1 MRKANPRL
9 VGALLG
15 LAISAVPAIGA
26 GQERP
31 PSEELPPVIQIDLH
45 MVRVDR
51 QIQSGD
57 YAAALESLD
66 AVLAIQ
72 AEHEMAT
79 PTELWFQ
86 HAQVA
91 LGADYPETAIA
102 SIIRY
107 LQEAGRRGEYYDA
120 ALTLLD
126 VAERRAQGAEVATPT
141 QISPARP
148 SPTRPTPT
156 RPTPTPM
163 PAVQPAEDRGGIT
176 LLFPLVGV
184 NAANMAFTSGGPLSV
199 NTSQL
204 TGVAGGFAVSFPVG
218 NGPFG
223 VRLGAQW
230 AQKGA
235 RIALA
240 DDNDVTANADIAFQT
255 VDFTAL
261 ARISPPAGTGLPLYG
276 LLGPYVAFET
286 DCRITIDASAGTER
300 VSASNECGA
309 ANTQSLDFG
318 VSGGLG
324 FELGRGA
331 TSIAVGLLYNYGLQD
346 IDSYTDEAARH
357 RIFNVHVGVATKF

>member
-1 MRKANPRL
+1 MREANPRL
-9 VGALLG
+9 IGALLG
-15 LAISAVPAIGA
+15 LAISAAPAIGA

-31 PSEELPPVIQIDLH
+31 PSEELPPVMQIDLH
-45 MVRVDR
+45 LVRADR

-66 AVLAIQ
+66 AVLSLQ
-72 AEHEMAT
+72 AEHDMPT
-79 PTELWFQ
+79 PTQLWFQ

-91 LGADYPETAIA
+91 LAADYPETAIT
-102 SIIRY
+102 SVIRY
-107 LQEAGRRGEYYDA
+107 LQEAGRRGEHYDA

-141 QISPARP
+141 PISPARP
-148 SPTRPTPT
+148 SPTRPPST
-156 RPTPTPM
+156 RPTPTPV

-235 RIALA
+235 RIAVG
-240 DDNDVTANADIAFQT
+240 DDNLNANADISFQT
-255 VDFTAL
+255 IDFTAL
-261 ARISPPAGTGLPLYG
+261 ARISPPSAIGLPLYA

-286 DCRITIDASAGTER
+286 DCRIVVDASAAREP
-300 VSASNECGA
+300 ASNECGA

-324 FELGRGA
+324 FELGQGA
-331 TSIAVGLLYNYGLQD
+331 TSIVVGLLYNYGLQD
-346 IDSYTDEAARH
+346 IDSYTDQAARH
-357 RIFNVHVGVATKF
+357 RIFNVHVGVATTF